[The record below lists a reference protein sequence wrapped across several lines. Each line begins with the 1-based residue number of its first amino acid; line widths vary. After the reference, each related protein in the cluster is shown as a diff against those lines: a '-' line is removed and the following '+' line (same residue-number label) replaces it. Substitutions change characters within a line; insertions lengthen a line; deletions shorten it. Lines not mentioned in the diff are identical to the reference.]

1 MLLLPHLCR
10 HSDLSLGTL
19 LHLGNF
25 NWPHLEILFS
35 SPVRRSQILLKK
47 KRNFKGNK
55 ILKRREE
62 RMREKDEIWL
72 SFSLWNVYCF
82 LILQDYRKIQGLAQ
96 TQKDSD
102 VILKWEVG
110 WWRILYH

>member
-1 MLLLPHLCR
+1 
-10 HSDLSLGTL
+10 
-19 LHLGNF
+19 
-25 NWPHLEILFS
+25 
-35 SPVRRSQILLKK
+35 
-47 KRNFKGNK
+47 
-55 ILKRREE
+55 
-62 RMREKDEIWL
+62 MREKDEIWL